1 MFYSIMEVVLNHG
14 PEELI
19 LALLFKHQI
28 IPIMAESLHDVKKND
43 IILTNTHCD
52 ALLFTI
58 KRITTVIDS
67 VMVRIVSV
75 VC

>member
-1 MFYSIMEVVLNHG
+1 MFYSIMEIVLNHG
-14 PEELI
+14 QEELI